1 MGSLIKLLEIL
12 QNNLKSECCTKSF
25 IVNSSNLSIK
35 LFETIT
41 DAGYENDKYSWYK
54 FNDLVELNNKINR
67 PKGISFHKSNNKC
80 GISLIIDQNENTR
93 FFVAENLEI
102 QLNN

>member
-1 MGSLIKLLEIL
+1 MTSLIKLLEIL
-12 QNNLKSECCTKSF
+12 QNNLKSDCCTKSF

-35 LFETIT
+35 LYDTIA

-54 FNDLVELNNKINR
+54 FNDLVELNNKIKR

-80 GISLIIDQNENTR
+80 VISLIIDQNENTR

-102 QLNN
+102 Q